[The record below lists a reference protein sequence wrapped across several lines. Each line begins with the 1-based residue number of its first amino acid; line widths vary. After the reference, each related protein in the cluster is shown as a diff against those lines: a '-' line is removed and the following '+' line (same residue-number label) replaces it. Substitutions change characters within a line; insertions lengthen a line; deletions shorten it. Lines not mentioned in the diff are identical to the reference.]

1 MAKTLKRDLLHG
13 PGTMSPAADLVG
25 QRARRGAHS
34 ARGPPVLALLAD
46 HLPERDAAK
55 ELRQTL
61 RTLRSWR
68 QKGIG
73 PSYKKIGRRV
83 FYSRSTLLSW
93 IMSLE
98 QKPVRSPAKHAG

>member
-1 MAKTLKRDLLHG
+1 MAKKLKRDLLRG

-34 ARGPPVLALLAD
+34 ARGPPLLAE
-46 HLPERDAAK
+46 HLAERDAAK
-55 ELRQTL
+55 ELRLTL

-73 PSYKKIGRRV
+73 PSYSKIGRKV
-83 FYSRSTLLSW
+83 FYSRAKLLSW
-93 IMSLE
+93 IERLE
-98 QKPVRSPAKHAG
+98 REPVRASAG